1 MNKLFPILFLL
12 ISSVLSAFEVELKIK
27 SSGSGISLIP
37 DSVIVTNTSEGAV
50 RVFTNTTKVDLS
62 IVSNIEDIKDN
73 GSSKIKSLRYI
84 EGAIEL
90 LYFSDLNQSY
100 TIYLYNSIGEL
111 VAGKNQEM
119 TKGLNELYIASNRSL
134 NGMFLLSMN
143 NGQSPDNYKLLIHEN
158 QLGIFPHPF
167 SGFNESIIQ
176 TASLPIYDIRIVKT
190 GYEELEIIGYQTQD
204 DDILNLLLNPMFDT
218 YFKSAFFQL
227 EGITMKGTDKFEW
240 TEDGRR
246 NNRYDEVFHTFKKQ
260 TDIVHGENRRLE
272 ALCVDFFNN
281 YQEPIEERKCLS
293 NVIISPDTV
302 QFCDIS
308 CNDIRQEHKK
318 YKYQRLTVILDEE
331 NKIIKSINF
340 DFSSGDYETYYPA
353 FRREI
358 FDFWV
363 FISEIPY
370 TERGDTIVA
379 NVKGKEISNY
389 LRSMD
394 WDRVDSG
401 ADYMPPH
408 DMQSH
413 EIRYFKRESISPS
426 AVLRFELVRNK

>member
-1 MNKLFPILFLL
+1 MNKMVPILFLL
-12 ISSVLSAFEVELKIK
+12 VSSLLSAFEVELKIK

-62 IVSNIEDIKDN
+62 IVSSITDN
-73 GSSKIKSLRYI
+73 LDDRSSKIKSLRYNN
-84 EGAIEL
+84 GAIEL
-90 LYFSDLNQSY
+90 FYFSELNQNYS
-100 TIYLYNSIGEL
+100 ISLYNSIGEL
-111 VAGKNQEM
+111 VAGKNQEL
-119 TKGLNELYIASNRSL
+119 TKGLNELNITSNISL

-143 NGQSPDNYKLLIHEN
+143 NGNSPDNYKLLIQEN
-158 QLGIFPHPF
+158 QLGFFPHPF
-167 SGFNESIIQ
+167 DGFNESIIQ
-176 TASLPIYDIRIVKT
+176 TASLPIYDIRIVKA

-204 DDILNLLLNPMFDT
+204 DDILNLLMNPIFDT

-240 TEDGRR
+240 TEDGRK
-246 NNRYDEVFHTFKKQ
+246 NNRYDEVFHTFKKR
-260 TDIVHGENRRLE
+260 TDIVHGENMRLDSI
-272 ALCVDFFNN
+272 CVDYFNN
-281 YQEPIEERKCLS
+281 YSEPIKERKCLS
-293 NVIISPDTV
+293 NFVISPDTV

-308 CNDIRQEHKK
+308 CNDIQQEHKK
-318 YKYQRLTVILDEE
+318 YKSQRLTVILDEE

-340 DFSSGDYETYYPA
+340 DFSSGDYETHYPA

-363 FISEIPY
+363 FISEMPY

-379 NVKGKEISNY
+379 HVKGKEINNH

-394 WDRVDSG
+394 WDRVDAG

-413 EIRYFKRESISPS
+413 DIRYFKRESISPS